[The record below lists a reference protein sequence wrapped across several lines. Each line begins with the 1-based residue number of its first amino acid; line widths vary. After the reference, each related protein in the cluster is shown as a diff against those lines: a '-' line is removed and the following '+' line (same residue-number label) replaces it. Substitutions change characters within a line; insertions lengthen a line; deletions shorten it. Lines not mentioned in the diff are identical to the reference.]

1 MSRKSK
7 TSKRSIV
14 KRNDIMQCFIFQN
27 ASQSINEGQDEGNN
41 KVRILTCFYVTLC
54 FSNILDKLRCI

>member
-7 TSKRSIV
+7 TSKQSIE
-14 KRNDIMQCFIFQN
+14 KRNDIMQNFIYQN
-27 ASQSINEGQDEGNN
+27 ASHSINEGQDEGNN

>member
-7 TSKRSIV
+7 TSKQSIE
-14 KRNDIMQCFIFQN
+14 KKKDIMQNFIYQN
-27 ASQSINEGQDEGNN
+27 GSQSINEGQDEGNN
-41 KVRILTCFYVTLC
+41 KVRILTCFYVTFC